1 MSVLASWSC
10 IIRYA
15 KKCANFT
22 PFSTGT
28 CPYVSAIGG
37 TQGLD
42 PEIAWDGSTGGFS
55 NYFPRA
61 WYQEA
66 AIETYLGSYISKTV
80 QEYYKPFTNFSGRGF
95 PDFSAHSSNPY
106 WPVFANV
113 SNQLPF

>member
-1 MSVLASWSC
+1 MLTLLSL
-10 IIRYA
+10 
-15 KKCANFT
+15 
-22 PFSTGT
+22 TGT

-66 AIETYLGSYISKTV
+66 AIETYLGSYISESV
-80 QEYYKPFTNFSGRGF
+80 QEYYTPYTNFSGRGF

-113 SNQLPF
+113 SNPSPMKYNGRPILTNI